1 MIELARNRMM
11 MGGSA
16 PLPTWLTK
24 ACEEYGL
31 PVNNM
36 VTIWRNFPE
45 IQYVFEPNIEGKY
58 MYLYSPRENAFIDL
72 GIKISFPSDTII
84 CKGQVFK
91 FGYYRV
97 DDRTYFCVSNR
108 NTKWCVNLF
117 LSGWYGVYSIS
128 PYPNT
133 VTISNGNIVFV
144 NANRQSYFSQHFPE
158 SGTTGQN
165 IYLFTW
171 NGFKE
176 SVSSMIQLFWHKTR
190 NIFLVPYINPSDN
203 KYCMIDVINMR
214 IYPNNGTVDFEIRY
228 I

>member
-1 MIELARNRMM
+1 MIELARRRMM

-24 ACEEYGL
+24 ACEDYGL

-36 VTIWRNFPE
+36 VTIWQNFPE
-45 IQYVFEPNIEGKY
+45 IQYIFEPNLEGKY
-58 MYLYSPRENAFIDL
+58 LYLYSPQENAFIDL

-84 CKGQVFK
+84 CKGQIFK
-91 FGYYRV
+91 FGCYGNN
-97 DDRTYFCVSNR
+97 YFVVGNR
-108 NTKWCVNLF
+108 NTQWCINVF
-117 LSGWYGVYSIS
+117 DSGWYGVYSIS
-128 PYPNT
+128 PYPST

-144 NANRQSYFSQHFPE
+144 NANGQSYFAQHFSQ
-158 SGTTGQN
+158 SGTSVMN
-165 IYLFTW
+165 LYLFSW
-171 NGFKE
+171 NGLKE
-176 SVSSMIQLFWHKTR
+176 KVSTMIQSFWHKTR
-190 NIFLVPYINPSDN
+190 NIFLVPYVNPSDN